1 MLYRKLLVLSI
12 TALTIMMATPAVDA
26 QERYRWRDDNGSLRI
41 SDRIPPDAAGKRIEV
56 LNARGMV
63 VRVIEP
69 KKTPEELAEAA
80 RQKELAEEEVR
91 KREEQ
96 VRRDRMLLDSYTSAE
111 EIERRRDNRL
121 AQLETYIRVSTD
133 SVANLEAVLEDLESQ
148 AKRHTDAGRE
158 VPAELTVRIES
169 TKMEIADNQA
179 FLEAR
184 EHEQAQIREQ
194 FDADLERFKE
204 LRASGRR

>member
-1 MLYRKLLVLSI
+1 MQHTKLLAFAV
-12 TALTIMMATPAVDA
+12 TAVALIMATPAVDA

-56 LNARGMV
+56 LNARGLV

-69 KKTPEELAEAA
+69 QKTPEELEEAE
-80 RQKELAEEEVR
+80 RQKELAEEEARERAAKVR
-91 KREEQ
+91 H
-96 VRRDRMLLDSYTSAE
+96 DRMLLDSYTSAE

-121 AQLETYIRVSTD
+121 AQLQTYIRVSTD
-133 SVANLEAVLEDLESQ
+133 SVTNLETTLADLEAQ

-158 VPAELTVRIES
+158 VPAQLVERIAA
-169 TKMEIADNQA
+169 TKEEIADNQE

-184 EHEQAQIREQ
+184 KLEQEQIRAQ
-194 FDADLERFKE
+194 FDADIERFKE
-204 LRASGRR
+204 LRAAGRR

>member
-1 MLYRKLLVLSI
+1 MLYNKLLVLSV
-12 TALTIMMATPAVDA
+12 TALAIMMATPDADA

-69 KKTPEELAEAA
+69 KKTEEELAEAA
-80 RQKELAEEEVR
+80 REKELAEEQAR
-91 KREEQ
+91 KQ
-96 VRRDRMLLDSYTSAE
+96 VEHARRDRMLLDSYTSAE
-111 EIERRRDNRL
+111 EIERRRDNRV
-121 AQLETYIRVSTD
+121 AQLETYIRVSTT
-133 SVANLEAVLEDLESQ
+133 SVANLEATLAELEAQ
-148 AKRHTDAGRE
+148 AKGHTDAGRE
-158 VPAELTVRIES
+158 VPAPLAARIVS
-169 TKMEIADNQA
+169 TRDEIAENRT

-184 EHEQAQIREQ
+184 EQEQEQIREQ

-204 LRASGRR
+204 LRGSGLR

>member
-69 KKTPEELAEAA
+69 KKTEEELAEAA
-80 RQKELAEEEVR
+80 RQKELAEEEER
-91 KREEQ
+91 KREAQ
-96 VRRDRMLLDSYTSAE
+96 VRRDRMLLDSYTTAE

-158 VPAELTVRIES
+158 VPAELSGRIES
-169 TKMEIADNQA
+169 TKIEIADNQA